1 MSGGRQRDVLSWCL
15 GGGSLEQTAVGGKK
29 KSGFTCSFVFF
40 DVLLVF
46 SAFGGERTWVNGG
59 TVNFTNPAIPP
70 LFSPSVSRALSLS
83 RLGQTTVSIAVCL
96 PSSKNRLVG
105 NLMHTQSHTLSS
117 PGQTRCKRSRSRFAA
132 GSSAVETFISS
143 KTSRRSSK
151 SLFL

>member
-1 MSGGRQRDVLSWCL
+1 MMFKRRESGADRRR
-15 GGGSLEQTAVGGKK
+15 GKKEK

-46 SAFGGERTWVNGG
+46 SAFGGGRTWVNGG
-59 TVNFTNPAIPP
+59 TVNFTNPAVPP

-105 NLMHTQSHTLSS
+105 NLMHTRSHTLSS
-117 PGQTRCKRSRSRFAA
+117 PGQTRCKRSQSRSAA

-143 KTSRRSSK
+143 KTSRRCSK

>member
-15 GGGSLEQTAVGGKK
+15 SSGSLEQTAVGVKK
-29 KSGFTCSFVFF
+29 KERLHLFFCVFWCPPRF
-40 DVLLVF
+40 LRV
-46 SAFGGERTWVNGG
+46 GGGRTWVNGG

-117 PGQTRCKRSRSRFAA
+117 PGQTWCRRSWSWFAA